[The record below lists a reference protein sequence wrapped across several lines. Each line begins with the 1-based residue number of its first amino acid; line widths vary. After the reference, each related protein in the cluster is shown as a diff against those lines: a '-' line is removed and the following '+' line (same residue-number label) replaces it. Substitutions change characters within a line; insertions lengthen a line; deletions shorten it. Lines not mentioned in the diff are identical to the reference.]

1 MAKVRVI
8 VGAAI
13 MVLALAVA
21 GCGGGDD
28 EEAAQVET
36 GEVSG
41 TVKLRGWGNP
51 VEKGLLQQ
59 VLKNFKQEYPKIN
72 VDYQVIEGD
81 YLAAM
86 TASFSARK
94 PPDVFYVDSS
104 VAPDWIDQ
112 QLLEP
117 LDSYIEANDF
127 DTEPFFD
134 PLVDTF
140 RGPDDKLYGLP
151 KDWSSLATF
160 TNKQLVEDA
169 GVDVPTTWE
178 ELRSVAQE
186 VKVPDGAAICLDDDW
201 ARWMPWVFQGGG
213 SFLNEDKTEVTV
225 DSPETKEAFEFW
237 TGLYKEGLVATPE
250 KLGVGWCGE
259 AIGKKKSAIV
269 FEGNWA
275 VPFLDETYP
284 DIDYAIHPLV
294 QGEEE
299 ANMAYTVSYSM
310 AADSKNK
317 EAAWVLLS
325 YLVGPDGMKIWTSK
339 GLALPSR
346 EDVDPVEGREPF
358 IDDADVAHGWQLAPK
373 FTQVYDAANNELT
386 NVVLGKKQI
395 DEMLTKVDQTAQEAI
410 ED

>member
-1 MAKVRVI
+1 VTLRTTI
-8 VGAAI
+8 GAALAAL
-13 MVLALAVA
+13 VLVAA
-21 GCGGGDD
+21 GCGGDD
-28 EEAAQVET
+28 EEEAAQVEA

-59 VLKNFKQEYPKIN
+59 VIDAFEQEFPNIK

-117 LDSYIEANDF
+117 LDSYIEENDF
-127 DTEPFFD
+127 DTEPFHD
-134 PLVDTF
+134 SLVDTF
-140 RGPDDKLYGLP
+140 RGPDDQLYGLP
-151 KDWSSLATF
+151 KDWSSLATL
-160 TNKQLVEDA
+160 TNTELVEDA
-169 GVDVPTTWE
+169 GIEVPTTWE
-178 ELRSVAQE
+178 ELRSAAEEVEVASG
-186 VKVPDGAAICLDDDW
+186 GAPICLDDDW

-225 DSPETKEAFEFW
+225 NSDETKEAFEFW
-237 TGLYKEGLVATPE
+237 TGLYEDGLVATPE

-269 FEGNWA
+269 FEGNWV

-284 DIDYAIHPLV
+284 DIKYAIHPLV

-317 EAAWVLLS
+317 DAAWVLLS
-325 YLVGPDGMKIWTSK
+325 YLVGQQGMEVWTSK

-346 EDVDPVEGREPF
+346 EDVEPVEGREAF
-358 IDDADVAHGWQLAPK
+358 VDDADVAHGWQLAPK
-373 FTQVYDAANNELT
+373 FTQVYDTANNELT
-386 NVVLGKKQI
+386 NVVLGKKPI
-395 DEMLTKVDQTAQEAI
+395 DEMLTKVEQTAQNAI